1 MRKVSW
7 TWLYIYIYDFTW
19 FYNLSSITF
28 SLRNLCRH
36 LANLLIVHTGLI
48 MKSKKPQML
57 WTETQLWTHRTETVF
72 FEEGSVITSK
82 KKLHPAAGPRKKAAP
97 CLICRILEK
106 FTNVST
112 PDYETPRLFHI
123 PGAPG
128 VPFKSTKWSLFG
140 GVLPFWSHPSWK
152 LFWVAKLIYQWSCL
166 RRAIEDSGRF
176 HSLQMTKQC
185 SQRVPMRHHQNVPL
199 PWPVPELDE
208 AKPCLI
214 HVD

>member
-1 MRKVSW
+1 MV
-7 TWLYIYIYDFTW
+7 IW
-19 FYNLSSITF
+19 FYMILQLKFYHLFNSQSLSAPGQPSHSPHRADYEIEEVPDALDWDPTLDSSYWDCIF
-28 SLRNLCRH
+28 WRRFRH
-36 LANLLIVHTGLI
+36 YL
-48 MKSKKPQML
+48 
-57 WTETQLWTHRTETVF
+57 E
-72 FEEGSVITSK
+72 
-82 KKLHPAAGPRKKAAP
+82 KKLHPAARPRKKEAP
-97 CLICRILEK
+97 FDLQNPCNSL
-106 FTNVST
+106 VST

-128 VPFKSTKWSLFG
+128 VPFKSTKLSLFG
-140 GVLPFWSHPSWK
+140 GVLPFWSHPGWK

-166 RRAIEDSGRF
+166 RRSIEDGGRF

-199 PWPVPELDE
+199 AWPGQELNE